1 MAVTLDPELGGEE
14 HGRSR
19 DRGVTMQV
27 EKILRTKGSGVETIA
42 PGSPVSFA
50 AMRMAAQR
58 IGCLVVTEDERTV
71 LGLVTER
78 DLVRALAHHGPAAT
92 TMRVREVMSIGVPTC
107 SLDDDIALLMSTMTI
122 RRYRHVPVLRDGTLV
137 GIVSIGDVVKQR
149 LEDLELE
156 TNVLRDAYR
165 ANH

>member
-1 MAVTLDPELGGEE
+1 
-14 HGRSR
+14 
-19 DRGVTMQV
+19 MQV
-27 EKILRTKGSGVETIA
+27 EKVLRTKGAAVETIA
-42 PGSPVSFA
+42 PGSRVSSA

-58 IGCLVVTEDERTV
+58 IGCLVVSEDGRTV

-78 DLVRALAHHGPAAT
+78 DLVRALANYGPGAT
-92 TMRVREVMSIGVPTC
+92 TMRVREVMSTGVPTC
-107 SLDDDIALLMSTMTI
+107 SLDDDISSLMSTMTI

-137 GIVSIGDVVKQR
+137 GIVSIGDVLKQR
-149 LEDLELE
+149 LDDLELE